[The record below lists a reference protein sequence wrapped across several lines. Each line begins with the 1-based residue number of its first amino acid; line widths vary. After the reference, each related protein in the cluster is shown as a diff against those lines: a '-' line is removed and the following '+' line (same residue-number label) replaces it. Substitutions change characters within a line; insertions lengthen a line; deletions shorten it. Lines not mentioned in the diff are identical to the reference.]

1 MSKLNIKGRCRIEL
15 TDIKT
20 GRKEVEEHDNMLT
33 KALYYF
39 YDQAGMTNPSAF
51 NASELRSN
59 ALYQLLGGVMCLD
72 TALTESDE
80 IVRVPSGIHMTAN
93 GARDVVNNTNP
104 SELGTYNDLESGWQ
118 QDGSLKMVWDWTQSQ
133 GNGDIKA
140 VCLSSRYGGMLG
152 IGNKSSQTYKT
163 NAINPNIYNSGAI
176 SLEGVQGIP
185 VAFKDNVIYC
195 VQTFYGV
202 TEWTVRK
209 YRLPLTV
216 IDVRDSITA
225 RFLEEV
231 TVQIPAEIQNL
242 VNSSGGA
249 GMAET
254 YFQKGNVG
262 VIYIGKK
269 HDENGYPTVF
279 FDNDNPAYII
289 KYDVSTGTVT
299 AQVLNT
305 TNTGISL
312 PRVAQNAIY
321 YGASDEYAVIGNN
334 IVELA
339 NLANVRTITGLPDY
353 QRLSENADYSLEI
366 VTSDTF
372 RANSGGAYFIDG
384 NSATGYPCNEYSRI
398 GARGAISTNPLIMF
412 ASTYFVRDPR
422 YIATIFNLSSPVTK
436 TADKTMKVTYILRFN

>member
-1 MSKLNIKGRCRIEL
+1 MELKGHCKIEL
-15 TDIKT
+15 TDVKT
-20 GRKEVEEHDNMLT
+20 GKVEVEEHDNMIT

-51 NASELRSN
+51 NSSTLRSN

-80 IVRVPSGIHMTAN
+80 IVRVPSGVHMTAN
-93 GARDVVNNTNP
+93 GARDVLNNTNP
-104 SELGTYNDLESGWQ
+104 TELGTFNELESGFQ

-133 GNGDIKA
+133 GNGDIKC
-140 VCLSSRYGGMLG
+140 VSLSSRYGGMLG
-152 IGNKSSQTYKT
+152 IGNKTSQLSKA
-163 NAINPNIYNSGAI
+163 NAQNPNVYNSAI
-176 SLEGVQGIP
+176 GLDGVQGIP

-195 VQTFYGV
+195 VQSFYGV
-202 TEWTVRK
+202 TQWTVRK

-231 TVQIPAEIQNL
+231 TVQIPSEIQNL

-254 YFQKGNVG
+254 YFQKGNVAT
-262 VIYIGKK
+262 IFIGEK
-269 HDENGYPTVF
+269 HNENSYPTIF
-279 FDNDNPAYII
+279 FDNDNPVYII

-299 AQVLNT
+299 AQVLNP

-312 PRVAQNAIY
+312 PRVAQNGLY

-398 GARGAISTNPLIMF
+398 SGRGAISTNPLILF
-412 ASTYFVRDPR
+412 AGTYFIRDPR

-436 TADKTMKVTYILRFN
+436 TADKTMKVTYVLRFS